1 MQKLIQ
7 LIVLMVVST
16 VVVAAAGAGSA
27 QTNSPSQSSP
37 NSAQSSQSSTGQS
50 SDNQSIEGCLVREEH
65 AIYLMPASGDK
76 VQVSSS
82 GNQDLN
88 SHMGEEVRLSGSGN
102 QGNSQSASSTS
113 GSSNYS
119 GNEPQFVVTRV
130 DAVSH
135 TCPKDIQNRID
146 QDKARNN
153 GPK

>member
-7 LIVLMVVST
+7 LIVLMAVST
-16 VVVAAAGAGSA
+16 IAVAAVRAGSA
-27 QTNSPSQSSP
+27 QANSPSQSSP
-37 NSAQSSQSSTGQS
+37 NSAQSSQSSTSQS
-50 SDNQSIEGCLVREEH
+50 SDNQSMEGCLVREEH
-65 AIYLMPASGDK
+65 AIYLMPATGDK

-113 GSSNYS
+113 GSSTS
-119 GNEPQFVVTRV
+119 GGNEPQFVVTRV

-135 TCPKDIQNRID
+135 TCPKDIQDRID
-146 QDKARNN
+146 QDKAKNN
-153 GPK
+153 NPK

>member
-7 LIVLMVVST
+7 LIVLIVVST

-37 NSAQSSQSSTGQS
+37 NSAQSSQSSSGQS

-130 DAVSH
+130 DAVSR

-153 GPK
+153 GSK

>member
-7 LIVLMVVST
+7 LIVLMAVST
-16 VVVAAAGAGSA
+16 IAVAAVRAGSA
-27 QTNSPSQSSP
+27 QANSPSQSSP
-37 NSAQSSQSSTGQS
+37 NSAQSSQSSTSQS
-50 SDNQSIEGCLVREEH
+50 SDNQSMEGCLVREEH
-65 AIYLMPASGDK
+65 TIYLMPATGDK

-113 GSSNYS
+113 GSSTS
-119 GNEPQFVVTRV
+119 GGNEPQFVVTRV

-135 TCPKDIQNRID
+135 TCPKDIQDRID

-153 GPK
+153 GSK

>member
-7 LIVLMVVST
+7 LIVLMAVST
-16 VVVAAAGAGSA
+16 IAVAAVRAGSA
-27 QTNSPSQSSP
+27 QANSPSQSSP
-37 NSAQSSQSSTGQS
+37 NSAQSSQSSTSQS
-50 SDNQSIEGCLVREEH
+50 SDNQSMEGCLVREEH
-65 AIYLMPASGDK
+65 AIYLMPATGDK

-113 GSSNYS
+113 GSSAS
-119 GNEPQFVVTRV
+119 GGNEPQFVVTRV

-135 TCPKDIQNRID
+135 SCPKDIQDRID

-153 GPK
+153 GSK